1 MEAIKVEIEE
11 QANNLPK
18 RLLGGTNK
26 INKICLE
33 VFKEMIPQGLP
44 PSAKKQL
51 VKVKD
56 IEIDGIKDFI
66 FCSNDVNT
74 EMKYEEKPDKN

>member
-18 RLLGGTNK
+18 RIEGGTNK
-26 INKICLE
+26 INKIGLE
-33 VFKEMIPQGLP
+33 VFKEMIPLGLP
-44 PSAKKQL
+44 SSAKKEL
-51 VKVKD
+51 VSVGNF
-56 IEIDGIKDFI
+56 EIDGIKDFI
-66 FCSNDVNT
+66 FCTNDVNT